1 MMRWLAVL
9 LSILMGLAMARSNVD
24 VWYYDVDQDTRL
36 DPDTV
41 NFTPTANDMLCAA
54 LLESGTTPAGGA
66 TVSNLNLPSFCPSS
80 PPVVVWGT
88 DPDSGDTVYAAL
100 LVVKF
105 WGKRRASN
113 RRTGTDRLIDVIKQ
127 SYGFEVDASGDLD
140 QADGQFLPPF
150 TTPPVSSPVAGSGW
164 QRWQSSQDL
173 SLLDPQ
179 VSDIQNHSRWNSTCQ
194 RLYGTRCWSAIFT
207 WALPVR
213 LVVHGGEKGS
223 YQLTL
228 EPKQFVKKTAATL
241 SVQGGELTRPSIVP
255 WRK

>member
-1 MMRWLAVL
+1 MKWLVLTAVVL
-9 LSILMGLAMARSNVD
+9 FSSLGWAQT
-24 VWYYDVDQDTRL
+24 WYYNVDQDTRL

-41 NFTPTANDMLCAA
+41 NFAPTANDMLCAA
-54 LLESGTTPAGGA
+54 LLEPGVTPAGGA
-66 TVSNLNLPSFCPSS
+66 TVSNLSLPPFCPSD

-105 WGKRRASN
+105 WGKNRAN
-113 RRTGTDRLIDVIKQ
+113 NGNTGTDRLISVIKQ

-179 VSDIQNHSRWNSTCQ
+179 VSDVQNHGWWNSTCQ
-194 RLYGTRCWSAIFT
+194 QLYGYGSRCWSAVFT

-228 EPKQFVKKTAATL
+228 EPKQFVQKTAATL
-241 SVQGGELTRPSIVP
+241 GVQGGELTRPSIVP

>member
-1 MMRWLAVL
+1 MKWLVLTAVVL
-9 LSILMGLAMARSNVD
+9 FSSLGWAQT
-24 VWYYDVDQDTRL
+24 WYYNVDQDTRL

-41 NFTPTANDMLCAA
+41 NFAPTANDMLCAA

-66 TVSNLNLPSFCPSS
+66 TVSNLSLPPFCPSD

-105 WGKRRASN
+105 WGKNRAN
-113 RRTGTDRLIDVIKQ
+113 NGNTGTDRLISVIKQ

-140 QADGQFLPPF
+140 QADGQFSPPF

-179 VSDIQNHSRWNSTCQ
+179 VSDVQNHGWWNSTCQ
-194 RLYGTRCWSAIFT
+194 QLYGYGSRCWSAVFT

-228 EPKQFVKKTAATL
+228 EPKQFVQKTAATL
-241 SVQGGELTRPSIVP
+241 GVQGGELTRPSIVP